1 MKPAGM
7 QRVRNA
13 GHGAA
18 IAIAI
23 GNVTIQF
30 DRVTIVFSFRHWKVL
45 V

>member
-1 MKPAGM
+1 MNPAGIL
-7 QRVRNA
+7 RARNA

-30 DRVTIVFSFRHWKVL
+30 NRVMFVFSFRRWVL